1 MNFRLKSPCKDC
13 PFLKDSAYLSAAR
26 INEIFEYARSDDVLF
41 PCHKTVDADLE
52 DDIAEFRELIDE
64 ELHNLGIERNE
75 ANIMK
80 YTLDR
85 AEAIGLQDRIVNAK
99 ESACAGWLIL
109 AKKEK
114 VLFNNFRIRL
124 AAMSKEFDPDQLKNE
139 DLVFNSISDA
149 RIAHERGIF

>member
-1 MNFRLKSPCKDC
+1 MNFKLKSPCKDC
-13 PFLKDSAYLSAAR
+13 PFLKESAYLSAAR

-41 PCHKTVDADLE
+41 PCHKTVDTDLE
-52 DDIAEFRELIDE
+52 ADIEEFRELIDE

-75 ANIMK
+75 ANVMK

-85 AEAIGLQDRIVNAK
+85 AEDIGLQDRIVDAN

-149 RIAHERGIF
+149 RIAHNRGII